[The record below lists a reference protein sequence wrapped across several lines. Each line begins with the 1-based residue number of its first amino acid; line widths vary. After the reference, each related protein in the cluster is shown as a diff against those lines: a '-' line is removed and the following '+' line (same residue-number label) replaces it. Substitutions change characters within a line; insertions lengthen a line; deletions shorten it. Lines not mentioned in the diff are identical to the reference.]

1 MVACLYDFDV
11 KGKANVAGEAFSD
24 KALVS
29 TQNDKERHIKAAEV
43 TASAKTCPLAELNV
57 LTMNHKAK
65 VQAEVDST
73 GTANFVGADIQQTL
87 WGLILKQLQTTM
99 DMMLFSN

>member
-29 TQNDKERHIKAAEV
+29 TQSDKERHIKAAEV
-43 TASAKTCPLAELNV
+43 TASAKTC
-57 LTMNHKAK
+57 
-65 VQAEVDST
+65 
-73 GTANFVGADIQQTL
+73 
-87 WGLILKQLQTTM
+87 
-99 DMMLFSN
+99 